1 MSYGHGPVPPLPPG
15 GGGTG
20 GYVPPPGGGYPP
32 PPGGGGGGYPPPPP
46 PGGGYG
52 RPQQPADT
60 GMAIGAL
67 IANLIGLCLCWAVSI
82 IGIVLAIVALVFWL
96 LAFTHL
102 GPDLVLL
109 AALGLLLVTGILD
122 APQALDGFANEGM
135 ITVGILFVV
144 GAGV

>member
-32 PPGGGGGGYPPPPP
+32 PPP

-52 RPQQPADT
+52 RPQQPADM

-82 IGIVLAIVALVFWL
+82 IGIVLAIVALVTAPSNPSTARTCGIISWVMFGL
-96 LAFTHL
+96 SVI
-102 GPDLVLL
+102 VLL
-109 AALGLLLVTGILD
+109 VY
-122 APQALDGFANEGM
+122 
-135 ITVGILFVV
+135 FVFY
-144 GAGV
+144 GSWFLTL